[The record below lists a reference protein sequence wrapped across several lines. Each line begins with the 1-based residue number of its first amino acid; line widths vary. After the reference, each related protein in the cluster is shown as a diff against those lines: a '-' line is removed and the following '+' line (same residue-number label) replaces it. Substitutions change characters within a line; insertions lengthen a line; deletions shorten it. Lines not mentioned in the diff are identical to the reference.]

1 MQETIFLDFKHSTT
15 CYKKS
20 NQSCFKIQRNSAKSP
35 VFLAQFILLG
45 PSGYY
50 TAPLEVLIKVVRN
63 VTREFEKL
71 TNTSPSRKRRSPALS
86 EEESTHQPKGKWFH
100 LNHENNSN
108 LVRYAEND
116 QFLTIS
122 ISKDN
127 PAEIDFWLN
136 QLKYFAH
143 SNPDQYQSVPTVDSV
158 FH

>member
-1 MQETIFLDFKHSTT
+1 MLLEQLSAYVFQAHQTNGNKLVEFDISNTVITNQLMQETIFLDFKHSTT

-86 EEESTHQPKGKWFH
+86 EDESTSQPKGK
-100 LNHENNSN
+100 
-108 LVRYAEND
+108 
-116 QFLTIS
+116 
-122 ISKDN
+122 
-127 PAEIDFWLN
+127 
-136 QLKYFAH
+136 
-143 SNPDQYQSVPTVDSV
+143 
-158 FH
+158 